1 MQDEEAE
8 IDEGSLREEIPRGGE
23 AEADEAETGRRWW
36 GEVKSRRG
44 KVDIARVYIGVGGDN
59 DVI

>member
-8 IDEGSLREEIPRGGE
+8 IDEGSLREEIPRDRE
-23 AEADEAETGRRWW
+23 AEADEAEMGRRWW

-44 KVDIARVYIGVGGDN
+44 KVDIADAPSP
-59 DVI
+59 

>member
-44 KVDIARVYIGVGGDN
+44 
-59 DVI
+59 